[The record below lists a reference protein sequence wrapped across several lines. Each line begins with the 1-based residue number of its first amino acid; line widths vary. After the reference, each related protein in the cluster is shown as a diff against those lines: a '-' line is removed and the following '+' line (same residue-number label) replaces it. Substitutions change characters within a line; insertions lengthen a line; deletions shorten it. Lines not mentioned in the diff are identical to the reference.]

1 MSDSNSQQ
9 EHTPTSGWLT
19 DEFEGVSSEFTH
31 VERLPD
37 HGHNTFTR
45 ARRYGRLYL
54 LKGLT
59 AETAEQAA
67 YRETLRKEFDMM
79 MRVQHPGVVQA
90 VGFETVPDVGS
101 CIVMEWVEG
110 ATLAK
115 WLAGSTTQRERRRV
129 FDLLLD
135 AVEYVHSVGIAHR
148 DLKPSNIMVTSNGS
162 QPKLIDFGLADSD
175 VHTTFKGPGGTARYM
190 APEQATGSIPDVRND
205 IYSLG
210 VIMQQM
216 RLGSLTGMVAHRC
229 LRAIDDRPQ
238 SVADLRKALH
248 RVYQVKR
255 WALRMAGA
263 AAIVAA
269 VVVWQMS
276 QPVAPDNSTPL
287 VDSLHNQLNASIKA
301 QRQSDTAQQQLR
313 QRVAGMNDTLRQ
325 LREANLQF
333 EQREEERME
342 RQRAVD
348 EAIDK
353 GVALVREANRATHI
367 SEHLDTVSHYA
378 YVWLDAEHL
387 IKQGRAKAREYLL
400 SLNGRFSTKEMAEI
414 EYALNEYCNDYELR
428 MDVKRHQ
435 LYGL

>member
-1 MSDSNSQQ
+1 
-9 EHTPTSGWLT
+9 
-19 DEFEGVSSEFTH
+19 
-31 VERLPD
+31 
-37 HGHNTFTR
+37 
-45 ARRYGRLYL
+45 
-54 LKGLT
+54 
-59 AETAEQAA
+59 
-67 YRETLRKEFDMM
+67 
-79 MRVQHPGVVQA
+79 
-90 VGFETVPDVGS
+90 
-101 CIVMEWVEG
+101 
-110 ATLAK
+110 
-115 WLAGSTTQRERRRV
+115 
-129 FDLLLD
+129 
-135 AVEYVHSVGIAHR
+135 
-148 DLKPSNIMVTSNGS
+148 
-162 QPKLIDFGLADSD
+162 
-175 VHTTFKGPGGTARYM
+175 
-190 APEQATGSIPDVRND
+190 
-205 IYSLG
+205 
-210 VIMQQM
+210 
-216 RLGSLTGMVAHRC
+216 
-229 LRAIDDRPQ
+229 
-238 SVADLRKALH
+238 
-248 RVYQVKR
+248 
-255 WALRMAGA
+255 MAGA